1 MQTPGDILGP
11 DGPFARLLT
20 GFSPRLQQREMADA
34 VAEAIAGREVLV
46 AEAGTGTGKTFAYL
60 VPALLSGEK
69 VIISTGTRNLQ
80 DQLFTKDLPLVRD
93 ALALPVEV
101 ALLKGRANYLCLP
114 RLDAAVEEGFAS
126 RRIAAEIQTVRRWAA
141 ITAAG
146 DIAELTALPED
157 SQVWPMVTS
166 TADNCHGGECDHFN
180 DCFLMKA
187 RRAAQEADVLV
198 VNHHLLFADMALKES
213 GFGELLPGASA
224 FILDEA
230 HQLPETASHF
240 FGTSITGNQLL
251 ELVRDSI
258 TEELR
263 EAGDSRSV
271 RESAE
276 SLEKSV
282 RDLRLAFGESLRR
295 GPWREVM
302 AQVMPV
308 AKSTAACLGVLND
321 ALEQLSKRGK
331 GLEACA
337 RRAVELSAR
346 FDQLVSDS
354 PVEGYIHWYET
365 HKRSFGVNLTPMEV
379 DQVFREQLE
388 RFPQAWIMTSAT
400 LAVGEE
406 FGHFT
411 QRLGIGDA
419 VTRRWES
426 PYDFARQAVLYVPQ
440 GIPEPPAS
448 DYTAAVVESA
458 IPVMEAAGGRT
469 FMLFT
474 SHRALHEAAE
484 LLEGRFDYPILIQG
498 DAPRSK
504 LLERFRELGNAVLL
518 GTGSFWEGVDVRGEA
533 LSCVVIDKLPF
544 ASPGDPVLQARID
557 AMREQGGNPFRDH
570 QLPQAV
576 ISLKQ
581 GVGRL
586 IRDATDYGVLVLCD
600 PRLGSRSYGRV
611 FLDALPPMTRTRKLE
626 VVERFFRIRQQPR
639 TANR

>member
-1 MQTPGDILGP
+1 MQTPSDILGP
-11 DGPFARLLT
+11 DGPLARLLS
-20 GFSPRLQQREMADA
+20 GFAPRLQQQEMADA

-93 ALALPVEV
+93 ALALPIEV

-114 RLDAAVEEGFAS
+114 RLDSAIEEGRFAS
-126 RRIAAEIQTVRRWAA
+126 RRIAAEVQTVKRWAA

-146 DIAELTALPED
+146 DVAELTALPED
-157 SQVWPMVTS
+157 SPVWPMVTS
-166 TADNCHGGECDHFN
+166 TADNCLGGECDHFN

-187 RRAAQEADVLV
+187 RRAAQEADILV

-251 ELVRDSI
+251 ELARDSI

-276 SLEKSV
+276 PLEKSV
-282 RDLRLAFGESLRR
+282 RDLRLAFGEPLRR
-295 GPWREVM
+295 GPWGEVLE
-302 AQVMPV
+302 QVMPV
-308 AKSTAACLGVLND
+308 AKRTAAHLGELSD
-321 ALEQLSKRGK
+321 ALEQLSERGK

-337 RRAVELSAR
+337 RRVTELSER
-346 FDQLVSDS
+346 FDQLVSDT

-400 LAVGEE
+400 LAVRED
-406 FGHFT
+406 FSHFT
-411 QRLGIGDA
+411 QRLGIGNA

-426 PYDFARQAVLYVPQ
+426 PYDFARQAVLYVPP
-440 GIPEPPAS
+440 GIPEPPAAE
-448 DYTAAVVESA
+448 YTAAVVENA
-458 IPVMEAAGGRT
+458 LPVIEAAGGRT

-474 SHRALHEAAE
+474 SHRALREAAE

-498 DAPRSK
+498 DAPRGK

-533 LSCVVIDKLPF
+533 LSCVIIDKLPF
-544 ASPGDPVLQARID
+544 SSPGDPVLQARID
-557 AMREQGGNPFRDH
+557 IMRDQGGNPFRDH

-626 VVERFFRIRQQPR
+626 VVERFFSIQHQPSP
-639 TANR
+639 A